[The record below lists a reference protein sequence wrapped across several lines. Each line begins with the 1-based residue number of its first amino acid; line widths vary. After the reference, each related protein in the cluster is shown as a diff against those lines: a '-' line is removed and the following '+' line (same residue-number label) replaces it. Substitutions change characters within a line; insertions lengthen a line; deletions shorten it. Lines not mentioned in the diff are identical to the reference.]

1 MRNFT
6 PIFAGA
12 AFAAAAFV
20 VPAFAADT
28 TILNVSYDPT
38 RELYKAVNAAFAKD
52 WKAKTGDT
60 VTIEQSHGG
69 SGKQA
74 RAVIDGLQADVVTLA
89 LEGDI
94 DAIVKNGGKIK
105 PDWKSR
111 LADNSSPYTSTIVF
125 LVRKGNPKVIK
136 DWDDLVKPGVQ
147 VITPNPKTSGGARW
161 NYLAAWAFAD
171 QKYGHDEAKN
181 KEFITNLFQ
190 HVPVLDTGARGS
202 TTTFAQ
208 RGIGDVL
215 LAWENEAFLALNE
228 LGADKFDIVVPSL
241 SIKAEPPVAVVDA
254 NVDAKGTRKVAEAYL
269 NFLYTPE
276 AQKLIA
282 HNYYRPAK
290 PEDADAK
297 DLARFPNVKLVS
309 IDDPLFG
316 GWAKAQPKHFDE
328 GGIFDQVY
336 KPSAQTTN

>member
-1 MRNFT
+1 MSSIT
-6 PIFAGA
+6 KTIAAGA
-12 AFAAAAFV
+12 AALALLVAGCAL
-20 VPAFAADT
+20 AGQ

-38 RELYKAVNAAFAKD
+38 RELYKAVDDAFAKD
-52 WKAKTGDT
+52 WKAKTGET
-60 VTIEQSHGG
+60 VKIEQSHGG

-74 RAVIDGLQADVVTLA
+74 RAVTDGLQADVVTLA
-89 LEGDI
+89 LQSDI
-94 DAIVKNGGKIK
+94 DAIVKQSGKIK
-105 PDWKSR
+105 PDWQSR

-125 LVRKGNPKVIK
+125 LVRKGNPKGIK
-136 DWDDLVKPGVQ
+136 DWDDLTKPGVQ

-171 QKYGHDEAKN
+171 AKYGHEEGKD
-181 KEFITNLFQ
+181 KEFVADLYA
-190 HVPVLDTGARGS
+190 HVPVLDTGARGA

-215 LAWENEAFLALNE
+215 LAWENEAFRAQNE

-254 NVDAKGTRKVAEAYL
+254 NVDARGTRKVAEAYL
-269 NFLYTPE
+269 KFLYSPE

-282 HNYYRPAK
+282 KNYYRPSH
-290 PEDADAK
+290 PEAADPK
-297 DLARFPNVKLVS
+297 DLARFPTVKLVS

-316 GWAKAQPKHFDE
+316 GWTKAQAKHFAE
-328 GGIFDQVY
+328 GGIFDQIY
-336 KPSAQTTN
+336 KPSN